1 MVFEHNTLK
10 RFDRFP
16 QGALPAGAQDNF
28 AKSRR
33 GAIAAHRAEFGLSK
47 ALSGL

>member
-16 QGALPAGAQDNF
+16 QGALPAGAQV
-28 AKSRR
+28 RLR
-33 GAIAAHRAEFGLSK
+33 LAAVGRETLQSV
-47 ALSGL
+47 